1 MNYFDNV
8 KRFSFFIAPR
18 RSGHSIVAHL
28 LSAHPHIL
36 FCDELDALMWF
47 DEGFSAEQ
55 VYALIKYQNQRLG
68 RPGRKKSGYS
78 YKIADSWQY
87 RWDKYPK
94 VVGDSKGDKS
104 TFRMADDPSF
114 VSRLRD
120 RLGVPIRAFVQARH
134 PYAIASSEM
143 RNRKWSK
150 SLTVDKVI
158 AEIEG
163 METAAAQL
171 EDAEKMTVYHED
183 VLNDPRLWFEKMFS
197 YLEVEPMEEI
207 LAQVAQKVWREPA
220 TSRKKAP
227 AEPKKDADTLR
238 LDEAMRKS
246 SVFSRYLDDPDL
258 YMPKIV
264 DPSKDIMGKVK
275 RKIRR
280 MQK

>member
-8 KRFSFFIAPR
+8 RRFSFFIAPR
-18 RSGHSIVAHL
+18 RSGHSITAHL
-28 LSAHPHIL
+28 LSAHPCIL
-36 FCDELDALMWF
+36 FCDELDALMWI

-78 YKIADSWQY
+78 YKIPDSWQY
-87 RWDKYPK
+87 RWDKYPE

-114 VSRLRD
+114 LSKLRD

-150 SLTVDKVI
+150 SKTVDKVI

-163 METAAAQL
+163 MEVAAAQL
-171 EDAEKMTVYHED
+171 EDAEKLTVYHED
-183 VLNDPRLWFEKMFS
+183 VLRESRHWFEKMFS
-197 YLEVEPMEEI
+197 FLEVEPMEEI
-207 LAQVAQKVWREPA
+207 LKQCADKVWKEPGK
-220 TSRKKAP
+220 SRKKRQP
-227 AEPKKDADTLR
+227 EPKKDADTLR

-264 DPSKDIMGKVK
+264 DPSTDFVGRVK

-280 MQK
+280 MRQ